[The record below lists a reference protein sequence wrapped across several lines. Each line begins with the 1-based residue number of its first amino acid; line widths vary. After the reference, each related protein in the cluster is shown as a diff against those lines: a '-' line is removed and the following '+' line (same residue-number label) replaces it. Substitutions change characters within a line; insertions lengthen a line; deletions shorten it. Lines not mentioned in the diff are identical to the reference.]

1 VTLAYD
7 PLGRLYQVTGAS
19 GTRRFIYDGTD
30 RVGDADTVGNWVAN
44 YVYGPGADA
53 PIVVHA
59 QPAPVYLSSD
69 ERGSIIS
76 QSLDVTGAVVAI
88 NRYDEFGQPQSTNAG
103 TFGYTGQA
111 WIPDLKL
118 WYYKARIYSPALGRF
133 MQTDPIGYGSG
144 PNLYAYVRGDP
155 VNLSDPLGL
164 QCNPAQTGSCDPI
177 DIIGGGGGGLVGGG
191 GGGGGGGSV
200 GYEPPEGVPE
210 AAIYG
215 PPIIVTATRIKL
227 VSSQPFSPGG
237 GVRACQFA
245 PLNPTD
251 RDLANQLL
259 SDPIILSALNV
270 AWQKTTSTGHEWS
283 FFVYSNPYAGPLSL
297 FGRFSIGPIREG
309 YENTISRLQEYEFRF
324 ATSAPLANVHTHP
337 GSRPEAASPSTED
350 SKYNVRTHTLG
361 ILVTYKTLEIGRQ
374 CS

>member
-1 VTLAYD
+1 MTLAYD

-44 YVYGPGADA
+44 YVYGPGEDA

-144 PNLYAYVRGDP
+144 PNIYAYVRGDP

-164 QCNPAQTGSCDPI
+164 SDRSVLDVKPTCYVGDACTDEIFVNGQRLTSCGIFCSTSDPQNLIVPPMGPRYIGPGGAASSGSPKAPSEKPKPKPSTTCQSVAQQPGKVSYTGATATLAELLGVTGSVGRFVNLQTGAHGYYYI
-177 DIIGGGGGGLVGGG
+177 VGGGVGEEAAVGGG
-191 GGGGGGGSV
+191 GGIASSMGAFLGLSGNISGAGGGASGNFSFNQSGTGV
-200 GYEPPEGVPE
+200 G
-210 AAIYG
+210 
-215 PPIIVTATRIKL
+215 
-227 VSSQPFSPGG
+227 
-237 GVRACQFA
+237 
-245 PLNPTD
+245 
-251 RDLANQLL
+251 AN
-259 SDPIILSALNV
+259 
-270 AWQKTTSTGHEWS
+270 G
-283 FFVYSNPYAGPLSL
+283 
-297 FGRFSIGPIREG
+297 
-309 YENTISRLQEYEFRF
+309 
-324 ATSAPLANVHTHP
+324 
-337 GSRPEAASPSTED
+337 
-350 SKYNVRTHTLG
+350 TLG
-361 ILVTYKTLEIGRQ
+361 LGASATLSYTGIFH
-374 CS
+374 CSLGG